1 MDFLIAELLAGFGD
15 GHEVLRSLL
24 RLAFAIVCGAVIG
37 YERER
42 MGKSAGLR
50 THILVAAGSGLA
62 VIVAEEVE
70 MGQDGVSRVIQG
82 LVTGIGFL
90 GAGAILK
97 RHHLHDIRGLTTA
110 AGIWMTSAIGI
121 TAGLGRFGTALAAT
135 VLTWCV
141 LSLLHRM
148 EGRGDD
154 VERTAPTAAALE
166 KERSMNKPMNEK
178 LPVTDPAKRK
188 PQDSHVEDLIDESG
202 EESFPASDPPAV
214 SPEKKP
220 AEKPPSHNGRP
231 G

>member
-24 RLAFAIVCGAVIG
+24 RLTFAIGCGAVIG

-50 THILVAAGSGLA
+50 THILVAAGAGLA
-62 VIVAEEVE
+62 VIAAEEVE

-97 RHHLHDIRGLTTA
+97 RHHQHDIRGLTTA

-135 VLTWCV
+135 ALTWCV

-154 VERTAPTAAALE
+154 VERTAPTGAHD
-166 KERSMNKPMNEK
+166 KETNMNKPMHDRP
-178 LPVTDPAKRK
+178 PVTDPAKRK
-188 PQDSHVEDLIDESG
+188 PRDPHLEDLIDESG

-220 AEKPPSHNGRP
+220 TEKPPSHNGRP